1 MFNIKQEYQE
11 YRWSTSIMISDFH
24 KLTGSIISYK
34 IHNVI

>member
-11 YRWSTSIMISDFH
+11 YRWSTIMISDFH

-34 IHNVI
+34 IHNEI